1 MNKRPWLE
9 IPGQGQQKEE
19 CMSNIFTT
27 ETVTRPRPGANIR
40 IEAYEPGRFETE
52 GAGFKPNYV
61 TAELLEYHPDHD
73 YRMKARG
80 FAYVRVNEALAAR
93 PNVGGVFGI
102 QGEGYLEKPY
112 AYVREFIIHPEDLQE
127 MNRWCRQHDS
137 DLVIE
142 KQPRPFPLYPKGT
155 RVTVLEYKTERYDT
169 VAAGQA
175 GQLATVEESSD
186 GGMTTVIFDDPAL
199 NQGYKSIG
207 VVSIALREA
216 K

>member
-1 MNKRPWLE
+1 
-9 IPGQGQQKEE
+9 
-19 CMSNIFTT
+19 MSNIFTT
-27 ETVTRPRPGANIR
+27 ETVTRPRQGATIR
-40 IEAYEPGRFETE
+40 IDAYEPERWQASQESGQKFEPT
-52 GAGFKPNYV
+52 YV
-61 TAELLEYHPDHD
+61 TAELLEYHMDRDP
-73 YRMKARG
+73 RMKARG
-80 FAYVRVNEALAAR
+80 FAYVRPNEALTR

-102 QGEGYLEKPY
+102 QGEGWLERPY
-112 AYVREFIIHPEDLQE
+112 AYVREFIIHPDDLAE

-137 DLVIE
+137 DLIIE
-142 KQPRPFPLYPKGT
+142 KQPRPFPMYPKGT

-186 GGMTTVIFDDPAL
+186 GGMTTVTFDDSAL